1 MERAAQH
8 YDAMA
13 PHTNGLIQPHN
24 TAHLNGTAQDN
35 GSVSSASSAPPPAPT
50 GPALIQVTELRKE
63 YHMGNT
69 IVRAL
74 RGVTLDV
81 HRGELVAVMGP
92 SGSGKSTFMNVVGCL
107 DQPTSGSY
115 KLNGVEVA
123 SMNPNALADVRGRE
137 LGFVFQ
143 SFHLLP
149 KMDALS
155 NVMLPM
161 LYGGVPAGVRRQRA
175 LAALRAVGLGERSHH
190 LPKEMSGGQQQR
202 TAIARA
208 LANNPSV
215 ILADEPTGALD
226 SRTSVEIMAILQRLN
241 RRGAT
246 IVIVTHEPDIARHCT
261 RIVVFKDGAVLNDQQ
276 VAEPVSADAVLA
288 DMPSAEDAA

>member
-1 MERAAQH
+1 MSQQSK
-8 YDAMA
+8 
-13 PHTNGLIQPHN
+13 PTQNGIVAGISHPQP
-24 TAHLNGTAQDN
+24 
-35 GSVSSASSAPPPAPT
+35 S
-50 GPALIQVTELRKE
+50 PALIQVSELSKE
-63 YHMGNT
+63 YHMGDT
-69 IVRAL
+69 VVRAL

-81 HRGELVAVMGP
+81 GRGELVAVMGP

-123 SMNPNALADVRGRE
+123 TMDPNALADVRGRE
-137 LGFVFQ
+137 LGFIFQ

-149 KMDALS
+149 RMDALS

-161 LYGGVPAGVRRQRA
+161 LYGGVPSAVRRARA
-175 LAALRAVGLGERSHH
+175 LAALRAVGLGDRAHH

-246 IVIVTHEPDIARHCT
+246 IVIVTHEPEIARHCS
-261 RIVVFKDGAVLNDQQ
+261 RIVVFKDGQVLNDQS
-276 VAEPVSADAVLA
+276 VADPVSAEDVLA
-288 DMPSAEDAA
+288 ELPSAEDAA

>member
-1 MERAAQH
+1 
-8 YDAMA
+8 
-13 PHTNGLIQPHN
+13 
-24 TAHLNGTAQDN
+24 
-35 GSVSSASSAPPPAPT
+35 V
-50 GPALIQVTELRKE
+50 IQVNDLRKE
-63 YHMGNT
+63 YRMGDS

-74 RGVTLDV
+74 KGVSLEV
-81 HRGELVAVMGP
+81 RRGELVAVMGP
-92 SGSGKSTFMNVVGCL
+92 SGSGKSTFMNVAGCL

-115 KLNGVEVA
+115 RLNGVEVA
-123 SMNPNALADVRGRE
+123 TLSPNALADVRGRE

-149 KMDALS
+149 KMNALG

-161 LYGGVPAGVRRQRA
+161 LYGGVPAHIRKARA
-175 LAALRAVGLGERSHH
+175 MAALHAVGLGERYHH

-208 LANNPSV
+208 VANNPSV

-241 RRGAT
+241 QRGAT
-246 IVIVTHEPDIARHCT
+246 IVIVTHEPDIAQHCS
-261 RIVVFKDGAVLNDQQ
+261 RIVVFKDGQVVNDHP
-276 VAEPVSADAVLA
+276 VEHPVSAEAVLA
-288 DMPSAEDAA
+288 TMPAPEEML

>member
-1 MERAAQH
+1 MQQPTTR
-8 YDAMA
+8 YDVEAVY
-13 PHTNGLIQPHN
+13 TNGS
-24 TAHLNGTAQDN
+24 AHRNGTHTD
-35 GSVSSASSAPPPAPT
+35 GAPT
-50 GPALIQVTELRKE
+50 AIVVQESAGPPLIQVTDLRKE
-63 YHMGNT
+63 YQMGDT
-69 IVRAL
+69 VVRAL

-81 HRGELVAVMGP
+81 GRGELVAVMGP

-115 KLNGVEVA
+115 RLNGVEVA

-161 LYGGVPAGVRRQRA
+161 LYGGVPANVRRARA
-175 LAALRAVGLGERSHH
+175 LAALRAVGLGERYHH

-246 IVIVTHEPDIARHCT
+246 IVIVTHEPDIARHCS
-261 RIVVFKDGAVLNDQQ
+261 RVVVFKDGAVLNDQR
-276 VAEPVSADAVLA
+276 VAEPVSADEVLA
-288 DMPSAEDAA
+288 QMPTAEDAA